1 MSASDKDNSP
11 WTDKNVLS
19 SVLTSK
25 GGVADGEGVRLV
37 YPPGAVESSL
47 NVNITFEDPSKYD
60 GFLFRKGF
68 QNVVTFGAPMI
79 NLQPNGYFFKKPV
92 TLTTKFAIQDVK
104 CSDVLALHGTDAG
117 VGKIIWEDVT
127 KNTQIDEK
135 NQEVTIDV
143 EHFSRIAVLLRWY
156 WIRTEDILSRFNLL
170 AFHYTLLV
178 MLKKSCSLSKKVDNE
193 FDEELALLFVSQD
206 VYHEQ
211 FYKEQETSALVQLE
225 EDQFVKLHVSCSHSK
240 EKKRIHNTEKLCVKI
255 HLGEDYKLVDG
266 RQESIEFSAHSS
278 VWWNAGEFVRLPLKA
293 NQDVRSLC
301 GTITVQGEYGHI
313 STWHFSEEG
322 EFVRMIFIL
331 SVT

>member
-1 MSASDKDNSP
+1 MLASDKDNSP

-25 GGVADGEGVRLV
+25 GGVVDGEGVRLV
-37 YPPGAVESSL
+37 YPPGAVESPL

-68 QNVVTFGAPMI
+68 QNVVTFGSPMI

-92 TLTTKFAIQDVK
+92 RLTTKFAIQDVK

-135 NQEVTIDV
+135 KQEVTIDV

-156 WIRTEDILSRFNLL
+156 WIRAEDILSRFNLL

-178 MLKKSCSLSKKVDNE
+178 MLKKTCSLSKKVDNE

-211 FYKEQETSALVQLE
+211 FYKEQET
-225 EDQFVKLHVSCSHSK
+225 
-240 EKKRIHNTEKLCVKI
+240 
-255 HLGEDYKLVDG
+255 
-266 RQESIEFSAHSS
+266 
-278 VWWNAGEFVRLPLKA
+278 
-293 NQDVRSLC
+293 
-301 GTITVQGEYGHI
+301 
-313 STWHFSEEG
+313 
-322 EFVRMIFIL
+322 
-331 SVT
+331 